1 MRLEEYFNK
10 TFLGTLFLWRDA
22 HTRIGASSN
31 RCKEYLLLA
40 SRLGKAAECPW
51 RIRGDLRRVPELD
64 FVQIFQPLSSSEAA
78 KASVSTRRSKRARG
92 IGTVSLSVD
101 DTEK

>member
-51 RIRGDLRRVPELD
+51 RIRGDLRRY
-64 FVQIFQPLSSSEAA
+64 LSSYNSA
-78 KASVSTRRSKRARG
+78 
-92 IGTVSLSVD
+92 IGKKYYEMTNTAYPHFISNCISCSGYWGGWHYLVVP
-101 DTEK
+101 KV